1 RFHCRDPEVLAV
13 LRVFPLVHRETGSV
27 PEYLGTT
34 QGLAQLW
41 SRHIWSNLDRRTI
54 RGFPNIREVFPAV
67 NRIFLTSETGE
78 SPALG
83 VLCHVVA
90 KQPHQLELMLRRAG
104 HGKAANAGNQ
114 RLPRG

>member
-1 RFHCRDPEVLAV
+1 ELLLVGDQRLRPLRHLVERSADVAVDSVSHHFRLAALADHHRDAAGGHRFHCRDPEVLAV

-54 RGFPNIREVFPAV
+54 RGFPNLREVFPA
-67 NRIFLTSETGE
+67 
-78 SPALG
+78 
-83 VLCHVVA
+83 
-90 KQPHQLELMLRRAG
+90 
-104 HGKAANAGNQ
+104 
-114 RLPRG
+114 